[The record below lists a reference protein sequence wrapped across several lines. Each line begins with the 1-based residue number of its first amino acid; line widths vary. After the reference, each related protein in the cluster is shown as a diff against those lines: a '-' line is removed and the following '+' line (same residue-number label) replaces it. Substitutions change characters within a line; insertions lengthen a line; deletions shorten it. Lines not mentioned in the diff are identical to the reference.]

1 MRPPCLG
8 TNLLS
13 LFFERGASQALFLSR
28 RLKRRY
34 VAIFRRAGTADMC
47 AFTVHVA
54 ILLRRMYQNFAYEDF
69 TRLQSQL

>member
-34 VAIFRRAGTADMC
+34 VAIFRRAGTADMFVCVHC
-47 AFTVHVA
+47 ARCNFTA
-54 ILLRRMYQNFAYEDF
+54 EDVSKF
-69 TRLQSQL
+69 RL